1 MAACGENCMVL
12 VDEHGV
18 AWSFGRRG
26 PHLGLGTDMHQLLPA
41 RLGGRD
47 VFGTLVVLTATHTGH
62 AAAVA
67 ADGSLHTWGDG
78 AYGQLG
84 LGDREPRQRPVRIGI
99 HLFGESRAVLV
110 ACGLRHTAVLTAVG
124 GVFTCGEGRDGK
136 LGHGDEAP
144 RLLLTQVAVE
154 HFKGVRIVMV
164 AVGVLHSATVGED
177 GSVCTWGNGG
187 DGCLGH
193 NDYAQRLVPTQLA
206 GMGGVRVVM
215 LATNYFHAAAVA
227 HDGAFWVWGF
237 GRFGQ
242 LGLGDTDNRLVPTR
256 VAPEEFGGSPVLT
269 AACGSGHT
277 LVATED
283 GGMYSC
289 GEGMW
294 GRLGH
299 NDNDNRH
306 VFERVTAL
314 ANVVSVSAG
323 VCQSSA
329 VTGDGTLFTWG
340 SGWSLG
346 HGDTD
351 ERLAPTMVAP
361 RLLGGARV
369 GRCHGLRPDFAL
381 AFAMGTH
388 PRLGAA
394 GPRRQSRRQQGQ
406 VPAATDGCVYE
417 EMPGELVQRVVDA
430 CVSWPEGRAGELEG
444 VVRLLGGG
452 ISKLRVSA

>member
-1 MAACGENCMVL
+1 MVL
-12 VDEHGV
+12 VDEHGEV
-18 AWSFGRRG
+18 WSFGRRG
-26 PHLGLGTDMHQLLPA
+26 PHLGLGTDVRQVLPA

-47 VFGTLVVLTATHTGH
+47 LFGTRVVLTATHTGH

-67 ADGSLHTWGDG
+67 ADGSLHTWGAG

-84 LGDREPRQRPVRIGI
+84 LGDCDPRQRPARIGI
-99 HLFGESRAVLV
+99 HLYGGSRAVLV
-110 ACGLRHTAVLTAVG
+110 SCGLRHTALLTAVG
-124 GVFTCGEGRDGK
+124 GVFTCGEGRDGM

-144 RLLLTQVAVE
+144 RLVLTQVAVE

-164 AVGVLHSATVGED
+164 VAGAIHCATVGED
-177 GSVCTWGNGG
+177 GSVCTWGNGA

-193 NDYAQRLVPTQLA
+193 NDEANRLVPTQLA
-206 GMGGVRVVM
+206 GMCGVRVVM
-215 LATNYFHAAAVA
+215 LATNYFHNVAVA

-242 LGLGDTDNRLVPTR
+242 LGLGDLENRLVPTR

-269 AACGSGHT
+269 AACGSSHT
-277 LVATED
+277 LVATEV
-283 GGMYSC
+283 GGVYSC
-289 GEGMW
+289 GDGQW

-299 NDNDNRH
+299 NDINNRN
-306 VFERVTAL
+306 VFARITDFAKI
-314 ANVVSVSAG
+314 VSVSAG

-329 VTGDGTLFTWG
+329 VTEDGILFTWG

-346 HGDTD
+346 HSNSGTW
-351 ERLAPTMVAP
+351 RAPKMVAP
-361 RLLGGARV
+361 QLLGGARV

-381 AFAMGTH
+381 AFAMSTH

-394 GPRRQSRRQQGQ
+394 GPCRQSRRQQGRT
-406 VPAATDGCVYE
+406 PAATDGCAYE
-417 EMPGELVQRVVDA
+417 EMPGELVRRVVDA
-430 CVSWPEGRAGELEG
+430 CVSWPEGKAGEIEG

-452 ISKLRVSA
+452 ISKVRVST